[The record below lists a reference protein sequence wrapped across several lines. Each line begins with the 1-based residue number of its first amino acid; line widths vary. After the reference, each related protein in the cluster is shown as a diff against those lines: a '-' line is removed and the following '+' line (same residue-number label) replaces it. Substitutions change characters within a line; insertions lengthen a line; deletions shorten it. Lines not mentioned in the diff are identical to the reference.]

1 MASKKVKGLVLL
13 DEPAHSLRCG
23 QVVELDSALAK
34 QLEAAKRFD
43 TSAAAIKAAEA
54 AQPAPPV
61 ADVIEDGADQ
71 QEQSPQNQQQE

>member
-1 MASKKVKGLVLL
+1 MASKKVKGVVLL
-13 DEPAHSLRCG
+13 DEPAHLLRCG
-23 QVVELDSALAK
+23 QVAELESSLAK

-61 ADVIEDGADQ
+61 AELIEDGDDQ
-71 QEQSPQNQQQE
+71 QQDQNQQQQE